1 MTTALL
7 SDWPGSCAAP
17 DHLRTDP
24 VKFFVSCAKGLEYL
38 LADELSALGLGKA
51 TATIA
56 GVNAEGELEQALRIV
71 MWSRLASRVL
81 WPIDEFECPDEQA
94 LYDGVRALPW
104 HEHIKP
110 EMTLAVDAHVS
121 GDKITH
127 ARFAAQRIKDAI
139 VDRMRD
145 EGLERP
151 SVNTDLP
158 DVRVNLSLRKG
169 RASLSIDLGGG
180 PLHRRGWRGAAHEA
194 PLKENLA
201 AALLLRAQWPRL
213 HAAGGGLLD
222 PMCGSGTLLIEGAL
236 MAADVA
242 PGLMRHG
249 SLPPSR
255 WLGFDRAAWKAIQS
269 EARDREAAG
278 LAALK
283 PVIHGS
289 DIDPTAIQAARENAE
304 IAGVAHAIRFTR
316 ADVADLA
323 TPEQEIGAVVCNP
336 PYDERLAAD
345 PALYRALGNALQKA
359 VPQWR
364 ASLLCGND
372 ELAFA
377 TGLRAGKKYQMFNG
391 ALECALIV
399 CDPIAVPGRDPA
411 QPRELSEGAQMVV
424 NRLRKNLKKFKSW
437 RAREDITCFRAYDA
451 DLPEYAAAIDVY
463 EEDGGKRRTF
473 LHVQE
478 YAAPAAIP
486 ENDVRRRRNELL
498 AAAREVFGVP
508 PEQVSMKSR
517 ERGKG
522 GSKYGRFEQRDEFIV
537 VRENNALLQVNLFD
551 YLDTGLFLD
560 HRPLRRMM
568 AEQVRGKRFLNL
580 FCYTGVASVQAAVA
594 GAASTTSVD
603 LSATYLQWC
612 YDNLALNGQGG
623 SQHLLVQADAMAWLE
638 GDRGQYDVIFCDPPT
653 FSNSARA
660 DDFDVQREQ
669 LKLLRAA
676 VARLAPGG
684 VLYFS
689 NNFRRFKLEEN
700 AIAEFAQC
708 REITARTIGLR
719 AQCAHPPRVGTEA
732 VGVSRCPGSDPLR
745 CAQGIRP
752 RWLCYTNAASSPATG
767 SAIASD
773 AIHFGRYGYNPN
785 DSTTPP
791 SVIVPSHSTGSPSRG
806 RPRTVRTPPSARPS
820 PVPATACVVPTRLQ
834 PCRAGRAGAFPS
846 PATTR

>member
-1 MTTALL
+1 M
-7 SDWPGSCAAP
+7 
-17 DHLRTDP
+17 
-24 VKFFVSCAKGLEYL
+24 KFFVSCAKGLEYL
-38 LADELSALGLGKA
+38 LADELLAMGLPKA

-56 GVNAEGELEQALRIV
+56 GVNAEGELRDAQRVVL
-71 MWSRLASRVL
+71 WSRVASRVL
-81 WPIDEFECPDEQA
+81 WPLEEFDCPDETA
-94 LYDGVRALPW
+94 LYQGVVSMPW
-104 HEHIKP
+104 EEHLDADL
-110 EMTLAVDAHVS
+110 TLAVDAHVS
-121 GDKITH
+121 GTAITH
-127 ARFAAQRIKDAI
+127 ARFAAQRVKDAV
-139 VDRMRD
+139 VDRLRG

-151 SVNTDLP
+151 SVNVDLP
-158 DVRVNLSLRKG
+158 DVRINLSLRKG
-169 RASLSIDLGGG
+169 RATISIDLSGG
-180 PLHRRGWRGAAHEA
+180 PMHRRGWRQSQNDA

-201 AALLLRAQWPRL
+201 AAVLMRAGWPKI
-213 HAAGGGLLD
+213 HAEGGGLLD

-242 PGLMRHG
+242 PGLQRHG
-249 SLPPSR
+249 SIPPSR
-255 WLGFDRAAWKAIQS
+255 WRGFDQAQWKTLMA
-269 EARDREAAG
+269 EAREREQVG
-278 LAALK
+278 RAALK
-283 PVIHGS
+283 QVIHGS
-289 DIDPTAIQAARENAE
+289 DIDPQAIRAAKENAE
-304 IAGVAHAIRFTR
+304 VAGVSEAIWFGVR
-316 ADVADLA
+316 DVADMQV
-323 TPEQEIGAVVCNP
+323 PPQEIGCVVCNP

-345 PALYRALGNALQKA
+345 AVLYRRIGDALKRA
-359 VPQWR
+359 VPQWK
-364 ASLLCGND
+364 ASLLCGNAD
-372 ELAFA
+372 LAFA
-377 TGLRAGKKYQMFNG
+377 TGLRARKTYQLFNG
-391 ALECALIV
+391 AIECALIV
-399 CDPIAVPGRDPA
+399 CDPIAVPARENDG
-411 QPRELSEGAQMVV
+411 QPRELSEGAQMVA

-463 EEDGGKRRTF
+463 EEDGGQRRTF

-568 AEQVRGKRFLNL
+568 AEQARGKRFLNL

-623 SQHLLVQADAMAWLE
+623 NQHLLVQADAMAWLE

-708 REITARTIGLR
+708 REITARTIGPDFERNARIHR
-719 AQCAHPPRVGTEA
+719 AWE
-732 VGVSRCPGSDPLR
+732 LK
-745 CAQGIRP
+745 
-752 RWLCYTNAASSPATG
+752 
-767 SAIASD
+767 
-773 AIHFGRYGYNPN
+773 
-785 DSTTPP
+785 
-791 SVIVPSHSTGSPSRG
+791 
-806 RPRTVRTPPSARPS
+806 
-820 PVPATACVVPTRLQ
+820 RL
-834 PCRAGRAGAFPS
+834 G
-846 PATTR
+846 